1 MRFLVASAKHWH
13 FVAYQIANYAR
24 ICTDSCAH
32 FFGHQGKGFIVVL
45 NPIITHSPRFA
56 AMATNRPYGQDI
68 DRNPAIL
75 HRMALRQAKRLKS
88 AGQPASA
95 QAESLREQTA

>member
-1 MRFLVASAKHWH
+1 M
-13 FVAYQIANYAR
+13 
-24 ICTDSCAH
+24 
-32 FFGHQGKGFIVVL
+32 L